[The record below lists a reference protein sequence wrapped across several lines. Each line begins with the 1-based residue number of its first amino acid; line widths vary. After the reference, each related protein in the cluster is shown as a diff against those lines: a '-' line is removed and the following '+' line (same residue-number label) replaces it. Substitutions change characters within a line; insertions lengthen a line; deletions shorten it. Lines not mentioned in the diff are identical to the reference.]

1 MINFPSNPVLDQV
14 VVLADKTFKF
24 DGTAWRIQ
32 LPEPTDHATITNKQG
47 GTTGEYYHLTAAE
60 LTAVGTI
67 GTHNHNGTYA
77 PSVHSHAHNDT
88 TGIQGGGVGDYQ
100 HLTTAQLALLGAG
113 GATISDTAP
122 GSPASGDLWF
132 DSVNGVLAI
141 YYNDGTSSQWVDTTN
156 GLSINPSLTTTP
168 VTVTYNAS
176 GTTTITLDGITEHF
190 KATAATGPT
199 TWAISGTP
207 SGQST
212 GFILDLTNGGSQTQ
226 NWPAGTLYDGG
237 IAPSSLTAA
246 GKDRFIFQYDGVA
259 WSMFVVSKDI
269 K

>member
-1 MINFPSNPVLDQV
+1 MINFPSNPSTNDT
-14 VVLADKTFKF
+14 VVLAGKTYKF
-24 DGTAWRIQ
+24 DGTAWKVI
-32 LPEPTDHATITNKQG
+32 PATIHNDASGIQG
-47 GTTGEYYHLTAAE
+47 GITNERYHLTAE
-60 LTAVGTI
+60 Q
-67 GTHNHNGTYA
+67 YA
-77 PSVHSHAHNDT
+77 
-88 TGIQGGGVGDYQ
+88 
-100 HLTTAQLALLGAG
+100 ALG
-113 GATISDTAP
+113 GAPVTISQTAP
-122 GSPASGDLWF
+122 LTPAAGDLWF
-132 DSVNGVLAI
+132 DSVNGILAI
-141 YYNDGTSSQWVDTTN
+141 YYNDGTSSQWVDATN
-156 GLSINPSLTTTP
+156 GLSVNPSLITTP

-176 GTTTITLDGITEHF
+176 ATTTIVLDGVTEHF

-226 NWPAGTLYDGG
+226 TWPAGTLYDGG
-237 IAPSSLTAA
+237 IAPSGLTAA